1 VVFSEPVV
9 SFISA
14 DDISNPKVV
23 LDNMTSSDNITWTG
37 TFTPMDDTQ
46 LSRQRLRLY
55 TSYNDIKGNPGIGK
69 YSSYIGT
76 RGYYVVDTRAPSVS
90 SLQFTDGSTVISSPF
105 TGRCL
110 PVTGNFIVNFD
121 YYYMGPSYITTS
133 TDDTH
138 CAGSIQV
145 SSDNFSSCV
154 RMSSE
159 PTASDSNKTFTL
171 DPYDNLSYD
180 TTYKVRVTIGAKDVL
195 GNIMSSQ
202 YDDSSGYKTSSY
214 PSSSPISGVFVGVGQ
229 YGKEVR
235 SIDNGTSWDNETC
248 QILTDLYGV
257 TSGNN
262 TFVAV
267 GASGKILR
275 STDNGSSFNTVT
287 PYYTEASRG
296 VTFGNNIFVGVSESG
311 KTGRS
316 TDNGTSFSSVN
327 SNQSNHLYGVTFGNN
342 TFVAVSSNRKTVRST
357 NDGSTWSNTNTPYPY
372 RAFYG
377 VTFGN
382 NTFVAV
388 GQYGKI
394 VRSTDN
400 GSTWSNSN
408 SGISSH
414 LKGVTFGNNTF
425 VAVGESGSGE
435 ILRST
440 DNGSSWNIRNS
451 GISTHLNGVTFGNN
465 TFVAVGQSG
474 KILRSTDNGSS
485 WDNSTSPI
493 TTDLNGVTFSE

>member
-1 VVFSEPVV
+1 
-9 SFISA
+9 
-14 DDISNPKVV
+14 VV

-37 TFTPMDDTQ
+37 TFTPNPDTQ
-46 LSRQRLRLY
+46 LSRERLRLL

-69 YSSYIGT
+69 YSS
-76 RGYYVVDTRAPSVS
+76 YYVVDTRAPSVS
-90 SLQFTDGSTVISSPF
+90 SLQFTDGSTVLPSPF

-121 YYYMGPSYITTS
+121 YYYMEPSYITTS